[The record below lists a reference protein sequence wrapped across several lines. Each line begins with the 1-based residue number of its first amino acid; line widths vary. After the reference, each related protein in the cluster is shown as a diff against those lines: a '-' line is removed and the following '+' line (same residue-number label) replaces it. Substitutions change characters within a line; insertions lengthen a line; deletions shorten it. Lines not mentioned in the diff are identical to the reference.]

1 MRLLTRMALHAVLL
15 TAFSYSVGAEEQDET
30 APQPSGLEVGIQIS
44 DSYRLLHQ
52 HLQRIAISGNRQE
65 ARIELQGPFPMT
77 VGPLARET
85 QELVV
90 ASPQLGGGSYLA
102 LARKG
107 TVRGGAIFADRHGT
121 VQRVAVDTSLAK
133 TLIEATADTSGASDS
148 SESQQ
153 PSRSISSSEV
163 ESSQAVLGAIKAAS
177 GVPRLHAESV
187 IVMEK
192 AD

>member
-1 MRLLTRMALHAVLL
+1 MRLLLLIALHAVLL
-15 TAFSYSVGAEEQDET
+15 TAFSYSVAAEEQDET

-52 HLQRIAISGNRQE
+52 HLQRIAISGNRNE

-85 QELVV
+85 QELVA
-90 ASPQLGGGSYLA
+90 ASPQLSGGSYLA

-107 TVRGGAIFADRHGT
+107 AVQGGGIFADRHGT

-133 TLIEATADTSGASDS
+133 TLIDATANTSGASDS

-153 PSRSISSSEV
+153 SSRSISGSEV
-163 ESSQAVLGAIKAAS
+163 ESSRAVLGAINAAS